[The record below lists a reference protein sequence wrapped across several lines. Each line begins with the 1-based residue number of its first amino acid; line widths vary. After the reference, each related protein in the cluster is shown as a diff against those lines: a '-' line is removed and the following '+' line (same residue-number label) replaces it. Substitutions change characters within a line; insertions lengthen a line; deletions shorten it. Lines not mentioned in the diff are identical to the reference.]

1 MMPKR
6 RVRVLMG
13 FILFLVMLPF
23 VPLVLSAFSRS
34 WFFPELIPTQWSLEE
49 WRVLFAPRT
58 GVLRAFGNSL
68 QVALGTTLFSIV
80 IGIPAGRALGLYEF
94 RGKRLVQ
101 FLVLAPTIVPVV
113 AVAMGIHIT
122 FIRYR
127 LTDTL
132 LGVILV
138 HLIPVLPYVVLIL
151 SGVFAN
157 YNTDY
162 EAQARTLGANWWQL
176 IWRVMLPLIWPGLV
190 VGGLFAFI
198 ISWSQYLLTLVIGGG
213 QVVTLPVLLVS
224 FASGGDTALASALSL
239 IFILPALLIL
249 VIISRYLVGDE
260 AVLGGLGSL

>member
-1 MMPKR
+1 MIQR
-6 RVRVLMG
+6 RGVFIWMG
-13 FILFLVMLPF
+13 VILLLILLPF
-23 VPLVLSAFSRS
+23 VPLILSAFSRA
-34 WFFPELIPTQWSLEE
+34 WFFPELIPSQWSLEE
-49 WRVLFAPRT
+49 WRVLFSPRT
-58 GVLRAFGNSL
+58 GVLQAFGRSL
-68 QVALGTTLFSIV
+68 QVAIGTTLFSIV

-94 RGKRLVQ
+94 RGKRVVQ

-198 ISWSQYLLTLVIGGG
+198 ISWSQYLLTLIIGGG

-239 IFILPALLIL
+239 IFIVPALLIL
-249 VIISRYLVGDE
+249 LVISRYLVGNN
-260 AVLGGLGSL
+260 AILGGLGGL